1 MKVLLIFIC
10 IIQNIAD
17 PLSASE
23 EKEGNLIIGFFF
35 LIAASQLPHKKSSK
49 TTNGLKKRIRETIQI
64 HSLERKILK
73 NLLHFHKIYM

>member
-23 EKEGNLIIGFFF
+23 EKEGNLITGFF
-35 LIAASQLPHKKSSK
+35 LIVASQLPHKKSSK

-73 NLLHFHKIYM
+73 NLLHFQKIYM